1 MNYTCRQVRELL
13 DTYVDNMTNEL
24 QNEAIEKHLQE
35 CAECRKEL
43 EFLKS
48 IMDLEANFPAID
60 VSDSFYSKLHQNLL
74 VEKNKNRSKLLGK
87 LLGKSVAVLSAAA
100 VITISVVS
108 FGNIKDKT
116 TIEPEFTD
124 VPVAISELSE
134 DSAAITE
141 DVAEETALATEE
153 TSVPPTE
160 KPDTKAHETKKE
172 TKKNTTKEAKKESEP
187 SFFQRLLGDSQK
199 TKEENKEENKEEKQ
213 ESANTPASIF
223 NISQRAAE
231 QAPAPPTEK
240 PAPATAP
247 PTKEP
252 VKVNVPEKVKVI
264 AIVTAKDGDKALA
277 QQMLSGCATENG
289 AYVLSASQYQSILG
303 KLDAMGAS
311 VSFARENKTARYAEL
326 TGNLQNG
333 VGDAAS
339 IKSELNA
346 IDTEI
351 SKKYIILN

>member
-13 DTYVDNMTNEL
+13 DTYLDNMTNEL

-35 CAECRKEL
+35 CAECQKEL
-43 EFLKS
+43 DFLKS
-48 IMDLEANFPAID
+48 IIALEAEFPAID
-60 VSDSFYSKLHQNLL
+60 VSDGFYDKLHQRLL
-74 VEKNKNRSKLLGK
+74 VERNKNRSKLLGK
-87 LLGKSVAVLSAAA
+87 LLGRSVAVLSAAA

-116 TIEPEFTD
+116 AIEPEFTD
-124 VPVAISELSE
+124 VPVAISELS
-134 DSAAITE
+134 DAADEISE
-141 DVAEETALATEE
+141 DVAAATEE
-153 TSVPPTE
+153 AAISATE
-160 KPDTKAHETKKE
+160 KPESKTQEIKKE
-172 TKKNTTKEAKKESEP
+172 QKKEIQKEAKKESEP

-199 TKEENKEENKEEKQ
+199 PREEKKETKQ
-213 ESANTPASIF
+213 ETVDDTQVATF
-223 NISQRAAE
+223 NIAQKAAE
-231 QAPAPPTEK
+231 QVQTPAPPIAVPTPA
-240 PAPATAP
+240 PAPATI
-247 PTKEP
+247 EP
-252 VKVNVPEKVKVI
+252 VKVSVPEKVKVI
-264 AIVTAKDGDKALA
+264 AIVTAKDSDKALA

-333 VGDAAS
+333 IGDATS
-339 IKSELNA
+339 IKSELSA
-346 IDTEI
+346 IDNEV